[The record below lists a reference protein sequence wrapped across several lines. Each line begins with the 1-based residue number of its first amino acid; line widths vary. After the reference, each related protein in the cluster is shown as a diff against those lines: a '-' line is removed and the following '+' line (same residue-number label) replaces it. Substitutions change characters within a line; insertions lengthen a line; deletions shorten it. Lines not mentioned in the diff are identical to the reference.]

1 MEFSCY
7 VCVHVSGSG
16 VIELGLVMFVPDS
29 EVVMVI
35 YIGAKKSNRI
45 IVMKKNKISFPSNPF
60 LQFFSVS
67 FLRPSLH
74 CFAFNN
80 LCMRSVFFFSF
91 FNKFFGNYVYSFK
104 FIYFFEIGL
113 IHRLSQER
121 LIILVRSQVSTC
133 LSKNVG
139 VFCFFV
145 GVCFTSVLAFS
156 F

>member
-35 YIGAKKSNRI
+35 YIGACKGI

-67 FLRPSLH
+67 FLRPCIAL
-74 CFAFNN
+74 
-80 LCMRSVFFFSF
+80 L
-91 FNKFFGNYVYSFK
+91 
-104 FIYFFEIGL
+104 L
-113 IHRLSQER
+113 I
-121 LIILVRSQVSTC
+121 TY
-133 LSKNVG
+133 
-139 VFCFFV
+139 
-145 GVCFTSVLAFS
+145 A
-156 F
+156 